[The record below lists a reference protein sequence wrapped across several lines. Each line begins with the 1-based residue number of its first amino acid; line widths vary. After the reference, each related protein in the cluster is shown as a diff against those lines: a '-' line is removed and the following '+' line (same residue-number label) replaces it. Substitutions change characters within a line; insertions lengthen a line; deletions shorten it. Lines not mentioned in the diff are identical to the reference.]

1 MRVSRSFPSL
11 PWFLAAIV
19 LGAVACTQVENPRT
33 LDPSQPGVDATQS
46 RELNRVQFPDIPVP
60 QDFSYVTRGN
70 RSFSYEQ
77 GGVRVGRFFYWGK
90 TDVDDVVAF
99 YRSTMPLRA
108 FDWQFVNEGAGQE
121 GGTALDFR
129 KGRQSCRI
137 TVSREKDAT
146 LVDIQVTGSA

>member
-1 MRVSRSFPSL
+1 MRVSRWSPSL
-11 PWFLAAIV
+11 PWFVA
-19 LGAVACTQVENPRT
+19 AVAVSVVACQQVENPRT
-33 LDPSQPGVDATQS
+33 LDPSQPGVGATQS
-46 RELNRVQFPDIPVP
+46 REINRVQFSDIPVP

-90 TDVDDVVAF
+90 SEVEDVVAF
-99 YRSTMPLRA
+99 YRATMPLRA
-108 FDWQFVNEGAGQE
+108 FDWQFVNEGSGQD
-121 GGTALDFR
+121 GGTTLDFR

-146 LVDIQVTGSA
+146 LVDVQVTGSA